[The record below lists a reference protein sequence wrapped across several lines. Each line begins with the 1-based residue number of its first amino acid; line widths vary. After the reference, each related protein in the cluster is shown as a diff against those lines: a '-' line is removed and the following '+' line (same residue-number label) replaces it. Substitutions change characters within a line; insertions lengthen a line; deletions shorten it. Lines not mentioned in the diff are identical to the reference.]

1 MNSSLNQI
9 KNGGEVN
16 EGIVRT
22 TTYCH
27 DCDKN
32 FIAIVDYS
40 IDGNHEVICPHCGH
54 HHCRTIKGGVVTEDR
69 WSSKNNNIIKDSAE
83 RLWTNNS
90 LKMKTTSTSLFLRDK
105 WLNHGK

>member
-1 MNSSLNQI
+1 MSSNKQI
-9 KNGGEVN
+9 RSGAEQN

-27 DCDKN
+27 DCSNN

-54 HHCRTIKGGVVTEDR
+54 QHCRTIKNGVVTEAR
-69 WSSKNNNIIKDSAE
+69 WSSKDNNIARDGAE
-83 RLWTNNS
+83 RLWTDNS
-90 LKMKTTSTSLFLRDK
+90 LKMRTSSTSLFLRDK